1 MKRLISFLLAIA
13 LIMSI
18 TSVAF
23 AQEGTDLPNQ
33 IDRSTVWS
41 YLDDNTDPSG
51 NPSDEGYNRTA
62 WTSVDFDD
70 SEWKT
75 GRGGFGAENGGEY
88 GGASVTLEGC
98 QGDNTNYP
106 TYYFRR

>member
-33 IDRSTVWS
+33 IDRSTVWLS
-41 YLDDNTDPSG
+41 LIHI
-51 NPSDEGYNRTA
+51 
-62 WTSVDFDD
+62 
-70 SEWKT
+70 
-75 GRGGFGAENGGEY
+75 
-88 GGASVTLEGC
+88 
-98 QGDNTNYP
+98 YP
-106 TYYFRR
+106 GT

>member
-51 NPSDEGYNRTA
+51 NPSDEGYNR
-62 WTSVDFDD
+62 VDF
-70 SEWKT
+70 
-75 GRGGFGAENGGEY
+75 RGF
-88 GGASVTLEGC
+88 
-98 QGDNTNYP
+98 
-106 TYYFRR
+106 